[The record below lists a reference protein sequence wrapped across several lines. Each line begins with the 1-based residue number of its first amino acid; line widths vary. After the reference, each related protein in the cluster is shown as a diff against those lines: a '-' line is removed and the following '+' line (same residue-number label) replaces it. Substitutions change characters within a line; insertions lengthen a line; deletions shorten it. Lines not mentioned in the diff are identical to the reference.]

1 MNLDAG
7 INLKPWTTLRPGTLP
22 CAACG
27 IAVSVPV
34 DNYGDDSVQLFQVFG
49 QAHGGRMELFQRD
62 FAVTRCDQCTM
73 ILQSARDLLS
83 AHPAVRQRIGAPE
96 IAVHRLESALGALDL
111 LGVTDATLI
120 DRLTATGSD
129 LTALMGALTYMGGSA
144 RWVTLPRDASL
155 SDGIFERPS
164 PLDRAAATPASS
176 TRWAHVTPELRQELR
191 NKAAGL
197 LARRVE
203 RPVDVLAPSE
213 GNDLSGCLLCG
224 VYAVQTVRADADQVW
239 TLMSADSAGIGGPHR
254 PDSLDGV
261 VCPTCDAAI
270 DSAHGVGQS
279 AMVLSVRA
287 YLGLPAHIRSF
298 EHVGGLVGWAALPA
312 DTPPNREPWGHI
324 DLTEVRASVEALLR
338 GMQPAAPTKHRPAML
353 SLRPVE
359 TSQQMV
365 DVL

>member
-1 MNLDAG
+1 MDLNAAHNLS
-7 INLKPWTTLRPGTLP
+7 PWTSIRSGLLP
-22 CAACG
+22 CSRCG
-27 IAVSVPV
+27 IAVAVPV
-34 DNYGDDSVQLFQVFG
+34 DNYGSDDVELLEVLVGEQR
-49 QAHGGRMELFQRD
+49 GRRD
-62 FAVTRCDQCTM
+62 MPALKFAVTQCGQCAM
-73 ILQSARDLLS
+73 IRQSARDLLG
-83 AHPAVRQRIGAPE
+83 AHPAVRQRIGSAE
-96 IAVHRLESALGALDL
+96 IAVYRLESALDALDL
-111 LGVTDATLI
+111 LGVTDAVLI
-120 DRLTATGSD
+120 DRLTATGAD
-129 LTALMGALTYMGGSA
+129 LTALMHALTLGGGLA
-144 RWVTLPRDASL
+144 RWVTQPRSA
-155 SDGIFERPS
+155 FYET
-164 PLDRAAATPASS
+164 AAATPASS
-176 TRWAHVTPELRQELR
+176 TRWAHVTPEQRQELR
-191 NKAAGL
+191 NTAAGL

-224 VYAVQTVRADADQVW
+224 VYAVQTLRADADEVW

-279 AMVLSVRA
+279 AMVLAVRA

-298 EHVGGLVGWAALPA
+298 EHFGGLVGWAALPVG
-312 DTPPNREPWGHI
+312 TPPNREPWGHV

-338 GMQPAAPTKHRPAML
+338 GMQPAEPTKQRPAML